1 MADIQVDAQA
11 TPDISIN
18 EDMLARIVSDATA
31 KILEQETKG
40 DERKVD
46 SPVVD
51 TRAADPKPEVKG
63 ERVARWD
70 LRGMRYVQGVAFSQ
84 HSDNNLRMKA
94 GNFLADT
101 QRQYFA
107 MADSQRKEEE
117 TLARNIAKAA
127 FDDRRISAAGLQRIY
142 NLLDDPE
149 EREMLSQARTHSS
162 LTGPAGEFNV
172 PKPMLSTIYTII
184 EEYGLAQR
192 LCAAITLTS
201 KDLELNSIS
210 TAPTATWV
218 GENELFTQS
227 DLALGQNVLQ
237 TSKLGAVSSITMELE
252 EDQLT
257 PLIPVWLRK
266 VGENIALKLDQS
278 VFIGDG
284 TSTYGGFVGISNM
297 GSVQSFTA
305 GSGDLAP
312 ADLVEAD
319 FRSTKK
325 LLSTVRRQRAQWVM
339 ARVVWDEIEEFE
351 STVGARIVQE
361 MLTSDPRMRFLGFPV
376 NLSEALDNTTTDT
389 ASRDF
394 AILGDFSN
402 TLLGFRRGI
411 TVETSRDAVLSNSSG
426 VVQVNAFQQD
436 GMLVKISLRVGHQT
450 PTGVQDAYA
459 VLNAPAS

>member
-1 MADIQVDAQA
+1 MADNQA
-11 TPDISIN
+11 DVKADIAIN
-18 EDMLARIVSDATA
+18 EDTLARIVSDATA
-31 KILEQETKG
+31 RILEQETKG

-46 SPVVD
+46 SPVVNPNH
-51 TRAADPKPEVKG
+51 ADAKPEVKG
-63 ERVARWD
+63 ERVTRWD

-84 HSDNNLRMKA
+84 HSDNNLRNRA
-94 GNFLADT
+94 GQFLAET
-101 QRQYFA
+101 GRQYLA
-107 MADSQRKEEE
+107 MADSQRKEEDE
-117 TLARNIAKAA
+117 IARNIAKAA
-127 FDDRRISAAGLQRIY
+127 FEDRRISAAGLQRVY

-149 EREMLSQARTHSS
+149 EREMLSAAKRTHSS
-162 LTGPAGEFNV
+162 LTGAAGEFNV
-172 PKPMLSTIYTII
+172 PKPMLATIYTII

-192 LCAAITLTS
+192 LCAAVTLTS
-201 KDLELNSIS
+201 KDLELNSIA

-227 DLALGQNVLQ
+227 DLALGQNTLQ

-297 GSVQSFTA
+297 GSVNTFTA

-351 STVGARIVQE
+351 SSVGARIVQE

-389 ASRDF
+389 ANRDF

-450 PTGVQDAYA
+450 PTGVQSGYA
-459 VLNAPAS
+459 VLNAPAA